1 MTDDDLMPLCVHI
14 VALMLAHPSDR
25 KACKS
30 KTTLIICPVSLMT
43 QWKDE
48 IEKKADGRL
57 RVLIHHGK
65 GKAGASI
72 GLIASGCAV
81 MDPC

>member
-1 MTDDDLMPLCVHI
+1 
-14 VALMLAHPSDR
+14 
-25 KACKS
+25 
-30 KTTLIICPVSLMT
+30 MT

-65 GKAGASI
+65 GKAGASESL
-72 GLIASGCAV
+72 GLARLAV
-81 MDPC
+81 GRMGEHQSDCGGHPEM